1 MKINT
6 KHMLLAAFMAFLLPC
21 VSAQVIVVKQD
32 GNNIYLDTSE
42 HNRQVAV
49 GDTFKVILSQEKLTN
64 PKTGKELGNINHYSA
79 EGKITEVQ
87 ELYAIGQL
95 PEKENISVGQEVVIS
110 THALATQPQTAP
122 VTQTALQTPKV
133 TSNRK
138 IYSYPVIDREIISAV
153 KANITP
159 APGDEIAAIDS
170 KGHLLLYTQDGSSLS
185 QIADYQLPAGHKA
198 ITLSAKDIMDARF
211 AQLFVVV
218 YNEPKQKISTLIF
231 KADGHKLKKIDSV
244 PYFVKEIG
252 CGDDKDLYAQKPFI
266 NGAKPGDARELD
278 HEWLRFTLDDDRLPT
293 RGNWLTGVNYHEIQN
308 DDDDNFVYTASNGS
322 IKIRLTNGN
331 YAESPALFATAPNR
345 VKYKQD
351 IISFYPSLQVYGP
364 DGRATLAAV
373 ENVAKMGVLSEQFG
387 QYGSSKIHFLTY
399 ENGILDVRETID
411 LNGVVYDTNCTARGI
426 LVPQVLS
433 GGQSVLTEIYR

>member
-1 MKINT
+1 
-6 KHMLLAAFMAFLLPC
+6 MLTAALMSFLLPC
-21 VSAQVIVVKQD
+21 AVAQVIVVKQD

-87 ELYAIGQL
+87 DLYAIGAL
-95 PEKENISVGQEVVIS
+95 PEKEKVAVGQEVII
-110 THALATQPQTAP
+110 TAAQPDTATTT
-122 VTQTALQTPKV
+122 TQVVAQTPKIV
-133 TSNRK
+133 SNRK

-159 APGDEIAAIDS
+159 PPGDEIAAVDS
-170 KGHLLLYTQDGSSLS
+170 KGSLLLYEQDGSGLR
-185 QIADYQLPAGHKA
+185 QIADYKLPAGHKA
-198 ITLSAKDIMDARF
+198 LTLSAKDIMDARF
-211 AQLFVVV
+211 AQLFVAV

-231 KADGHKLKKIDSV
+231 KADGNKLKKIDSV

-278 HEWLRFTLDDDRLPT
+278 HEWLRFILDDDRLPT
-293 RGNWLTGVNYHEIQN
+293 RGHWLTGVNYHEIQN
-308 DDDDNFVYTASNGS
+308 DDYDNFVYTASNGK
-322 IKIRLTNGN
+322 IKIRLANGN
-331 YAESPALFATAPNR
+331 YAESPALFAAAPNR

-411 LNGVVYDTNCTARGI
+411 LHGFVYDTNCTARGI